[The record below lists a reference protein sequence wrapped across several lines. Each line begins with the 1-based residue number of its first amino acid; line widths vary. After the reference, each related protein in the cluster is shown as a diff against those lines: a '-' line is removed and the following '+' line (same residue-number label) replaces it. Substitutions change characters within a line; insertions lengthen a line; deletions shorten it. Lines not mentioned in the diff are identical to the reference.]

1 MKRSHPAQ
9 NFFFYLGGGRECMF
23 FAEVPLRTQ
32 SHWKRC
38 VIFDW
43 KIPAK
48 RYVLVKINL
57 GTAARVLLLDLCTCP
72 WVCSKVRIKKVKCSN
87 YRMFTNRASGLW
99 RRPPTFTVVVV
110 IEFLESN
117 NSARIQVT
125 NLYRKCAAKKQS
137 TYIYIWSSLNI
148 VKSSMVIIW
157 LGTVSGSS
165 YTEVISNWNT
175 N

>member
-1 MKRSHPAQ
+1 
-9 NFFFYLGGGRECMF
+9 MF

-32 SHWKRC
+32 SHWKRW

-48 RYVLVKINL
+48 RYVFVKINL
-57 GTAARVLLLDLCTCP
+57 GTAARVLLVDLCKCP
-72 WVCSKVRIKKVKCSN
+72 WVCSKVRIKKSEMLSN
-87 YRMFTNRASGLW
+87 YRMFTKRASWLW

-110 IEFLESN
+110 IEFWKAIIQHESKSQTCTEN
-117 NSARIQVT
+117 ARGQ
-125 NLYRKCAAKKQS
+125 KQS
-137 TYIYIWSSLNI
+137 TYIWSSLNI
-148 VKSSMVIIW
+148 VKSSMIILW
-157 LGTVSGSS
+157 LGTASGSS